1 MAGTI
6 EGEVDS
12 VIYITGDTHGE
23 IGRFCERNMPGES
36 TWGEQDKLII
46 CGDFGFVFATEEYE
60 GAMRQERWKLDRLEQ
75 KPYQIL
81 FVAGNHENFDR
92 LQHFE
97 QVTLYGGSAV
107 QIRSNIFMLK
117 RGELYEIEGKKIF
130 AMGGAY
136 STDRWMR
143 IPYQS
148 WWPQE
153 LPDNEEY
160 HHAIDT
166 LEQAGKIVDIVITH
180 TAPQTIIRMLGHV
193 PDPHDL
199 ELTGF
204 LEWMMHEVHFRKWYF
219 GHWHVDQEVTLKI
232 TACWF
237 DVHDIV

>member
-1 MAGTI
+1 M
-6 EGEVDS
+6 
-12 VIYITGDTHGE
+12 
-23 IGRFCERNMPGES
+23 
-36 TWGEQDKLII
+36 
-46 CGDFGFVFATEEYE
+46 
-60 GAMRQERWKLDRLEQ
+60 
-75 KPYQIL
+75 
-81 FVAGNHENFDR
+81 
-92 LQHFE
+92 
-97 QVTLYGGSAV
+97 

-219 GHWHVDQEVTLKI
+219 GHWHTDQEVTLKM

-237 DVHDIV
+237 DVYEIV